1 MKRAI
6 RNFIIELIC
15 YVVVLAILVV
25 VVGLLLGWSL
35 EMIITQVTNFS
46 FGWAV
51 VKIIAILLEMRDRK
65 EDKEKAKNKKRK

>member
-35 EMIITQVTNFS
+35 EMIITQVITFS
-46 FGWAV
+46 FGWTV

>member
-35 EMIITQVTNFS
+35 EMIITQVITFS

-51 VKIIAILLEMRDRK
+51 VKVIITLLEMKDRK
-65 EDKEKAKNKKRK
+65 EDKAKNKKRK

>member
-25 VVGLLLGWSL
+25 VFGLLLGWSL
-35 EMIITQVTNFS
+35 EMIITQVITFS

>member
-35 EMIITQVTNFS
+35 EMIITQVITFS
-46 FGWAV
+46 FGWVV

>member
-35 EMIITQVTNFS
+35 EMIITQVITFS

-51 VKIIAILLEMRDRK
+51 VKIITILLEMRDRK

>member
-35 EMIITQVTNFS
+35 EMIITQVITFS

-51 VKIIAILLEMRDRK
+51 VKIIAIHLEMRERK